1 MLPNLKNDKRILN
14 AISLRWNSYNQFE
27 EMMNIDIDTKRIEF
41 ISTLKDTF
49 IEIDAEG
56 NETPYFSMKFLITRY
71 LKMSDAD
78 LEFNEKCKLED
89 KERAKAAS
97 QEGEEGGED
106 MGGDADLGDEGGES
120 PEDDEAGGLD
130 AEMLGDV
137 QPESPETTQ
146 A

>member
-1 MLPNLKNDKRILN
+1 MKGTAWKFGN
-14 AISLRWNSYNQFE
+14 
-27 EMMNIDIDTKRIEF
+27 DIDTDI
-41 ISTLKDTF
+41 IVP
-49 IEIDAEG
+49 G
-56 NETPYFSMKFLITRY
+56 RY
-71 LKMSDAD
+71 LIYTDEERLSQHCMEGLDD
-78 LEFNEKCKLED
+78 EFNEKCKLED

-106 MGGDADLGDEGGES
+106 MGGDEDLGDEGGES

-137 QPESPETTQ
+137 QPESSDTTQ